1 MTQLNWR
8 RRSVSNWTPASY
20 TANETTAI
28 MSVEPGDVAGLVIVR
43 TRTVFNGSGTDAI
56 ITIGDGGDVD
66 RFVAD
71 GDVDEVTAGLYK
83 ALGGSGSSYAALGTH
98 LYTVADTIDIVF
110 TANTAGTRTTG
121 AFDIDVYIAKV
132 VP

>member
-8 RRSVSNWTPASY
+8 RRSVSNWQPASY
-20 TANETTAI
+20 TANETAAI
-28 MSVEPGDVAGLVIVR
+28 MAVEPGDLIGPVIVR

-56 ITIGDGGDVD
+56 LEIGDDGDID
-66 RFVAD
+66 RLCAN
-71 GDVDEVTAGLYK
+71 GDVDEITAGLYL
-83 ALGGSGSSYAALGTH
+83 ALGGSGSTYLTIGKH
-98 LYTVADTIDIVF
+98 LYTVANTIDITF